1 MTARFSFKYGNMTEL
16 LRKHLEWETRRRQD
30 HGFDGC
36 IANAYDGIIRE
47 LNNEDGRRRERAMY
61 QLARLAQLNPYLVLA
76 LVRKS
81 LDGELSVD
89 LKERLSQFAGELLK
103 RTGPIVVSPAL
114 LELLNQIIKRAAD
127 GLPEVEAR
135 LRALLGPI
143 IVEF

>member
-1 MTARFSFKYGNMTEL
+1 
-16 LRKHLEWETRRRQD
+16 
-30 HGFDGC
+30 
-36 IANAYDGIIRE
+36 
-47 LNNEDGRRRERAMY
+47 
-61 QLARLAQLNPYLVLA
+61 LA